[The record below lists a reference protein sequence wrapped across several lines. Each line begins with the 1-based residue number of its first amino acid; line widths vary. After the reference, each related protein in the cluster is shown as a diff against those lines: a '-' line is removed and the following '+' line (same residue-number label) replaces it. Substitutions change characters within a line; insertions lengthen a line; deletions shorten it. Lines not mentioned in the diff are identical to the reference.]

1 MNISSAFAGFR
12 SYQSLLDGLSLLAS
26 QRDDFDIHRIGHAES
41 SSQDIYAFAFGRGNA
56 TSPVMLQT
64 GGSHAREWAT
74 PEAVSWIAEQLTTHA
89 DDGGLETYLRDQARI
104 LLVPVLN
111 PDGFMATQ
119 ADPTHVRVNEDP
131 DGDPA
136 TPRDGRMRRKNLRD
150 SDGKLDSPADTLNGV
165 DINRNIGQ
173 FWGTSSRSS
182 ASPQSIVYQGDSRE
196 SESETLALIQAGDL
210 FGSEHLRLFID
221 THSFGRVFFYNNT
234 PNNQRLFNITRDLVD
249 LIRVV
254 PSQNYARQAE
264 SSGIGIGASD
274 EYFGYQLQVPSY
286 TLELEPGNNQAAE
299 YGGNPNVS
307 HSGFILPEAE
317 VPRVRSEVYAM
328 SLLAYY
334 QQMGAAIAQSLSI
347 NAADSGLLVYQAQ
360 WRNQDAATRTLQI
373 SSDATLSAGVR
384 YRLRL
389 QFNKPMRWRNAQG
402 GIAAYPG
409 LQLPADPIL
418 HLLDGNQEKEIGDA
432 TGHWIDTKW
441 QADTYELNFTP
452 TSNLAPELQLRID
465 VRDLAGRALDSR
477 PGTALN
483 WENGA
488 WIGFEDEDG
497 VAGDRGGRDNSF
509 KFKLNTPA
517 ATPSGGGSGSLS
529 AWSLAWGL
537 AWILLCLLRTS
548 RTNST
553 KPYRAD
559 MSQQR
564 KNA

>member
-1 MNISSAFAGFR
+1 M
-12 SYQSLLDGLSLLAS
+12 
-26 QRDDFDIHRIGHAES
+26 
-41 SSQDIYAFAFGRGNA
+41 
-56 TSPVMLQT
+56 
-64 GGSHAREWAT
+64 
-74 PEAVSWIAEQLTTHA
+74 
-89 DDGGLETYLRDQARI
+89 
-104 LLVPVLN
+104 
-111 PDGFMATQ
+111 
-119 ADPTHVRVNEDP
+119 
-131 DGDPA
+131 
-136 TPRDGRMRRKNLRD
+136 
-150 SDGKLDSPADTLNGV
+150 
-165 DINRNIGQ
+165 
-173 FWGTSSRSS
+173 
-182 ASPQSIVYQGDSRE
+182 
-196 SESETLALIQAGDL
+196 
-210 FGSEHLRLFID
+210 
-221 THSFGRVFFYNNT
+221 
-234 PNNQRLFNITRDLVD
+234 
-249 LIRVV
+249 
-254 PSQNYARQAE
+254 
-264 SSGIGIGASD
+264 
-274 EYFGYQLQVPSY
+274 PSY
-286 TLELEPGNNQAAE
+286 TLELEPGSSQAAE

-360 WRNQDAATRTLQI
+360 WQNQDAATRTLQI

-418 HLLDGNQEKEIGDA
+418 HLLDGNQEQEIGDA

-452 TSNLAPELQLRID
+452 TSNLAPELQIRID
-465 VRDLAGRALDSR
+465 VRDLAGRALDSL

-509 KFKLNTPA
+509 RFKLNRPA
-517 ATPSGGGSGSLS
+517 AAPSGGGSGSLS